1 MMHKKLIILYLAVFL
16 LLPVVVSA
24 DIVVPDPPAQGTLN
38 ITAAINK
45 IINFIWP
52 IFGAVAI
59 IIFISA
65 GYLYLTARGDPTKI
79 SLAHK
84 TVMWGIIGVAVAMF
98 ASTIPW
104 IINNILLS

>member
-1 MMHKKLIILYLAVFL
+1 MRNKIVAFFALISFLILPSIVFG
-16 LLPVVVSA
+16 
-24 DIVVPDPPAQGTLN
+24 DITIPNPPAQGTLD
-38 ITAAINK
+38 ITAAINR

-52 IFGAVAI
+52 IFGAVAVIMFI
-59 IIFISA
+59 IA

-104 IINNILLS
+104 IINTLLLS